1 MTTPQLPRTTSRINV
16 IKALAHPSRLTIVE
30 ALQSGEQCVCDLRN
44 LVGTDLST
52 VSKHLAILRS
62 AGLLSMEKRGLKV
75 FYRLSC
81 PCFLDFL
88 NCVDRMSSDSSS
100 STSCST
106 PG

>member
-1 MTTPQLPRTTSRINV
+1 MRGAGLRAAAGTLGAGSMDNVRLAFIQL
-16 IKALAHPSRLTIVE
+16 
-30 ALQSGEQCVCDLRN
+30 
-44 LVGTDLST
+44 
-52 VSKHLAILRS
+52 ILRS

-88 NCVDRMSSDSSS
+88 NCVDRMSSSTSS

>member
-1 MTTPQLPRTTSRINV
+1 MTPTQLPRTTSRINV

-88 NCVDRMSSDSSS
+88 NCVDRMSSSSS
-100 STSCST
+100 CSSA
-106 PG
+106 G